1 MKIIS
6 LSYENTLDCLRGDN
20 RFFLSVIIVLA
31 QNVCNEY
38 FLDKSEMYNNPWL
51 LIRQTRFYKVQY
63 SSLKTGN
70 KDRIRIIHLLSFGV
84 AD

>member
-1 MKIIS
+1 MS

-38 FLDKSEMYNNPWL
+38 FRYNNPWP

>member
-1 MKIIS
+1 ML
-6 LSYENTLDCLRGDN
+6 LSYENTLDCRRGYN

-38 FLDKSEMYNNPWL
+38 FLDKSEMYNNPWP
-51 LIRQTRFYKVQY
+51 LIRQTKFNKIQY

-70 KDRIRIIHLLSFGV
+70 KERIRIIHLLSFGV

>member
-1 MKIIS
+1 MI
-6 LSYENTLDCLRGDN
+6 TD
-20 RFFLSVIIVLA
+20 FLSVIIVLA

-38 FLDKSEMYNNPWL
+38 FLDKSEMYNNNPWP
-51 LIRQTRFYKVQY
+51 LIRQTKFNKIQY

-70 KDRIRIIHLLSFGV
+70 KDRIRIILLLSFGV